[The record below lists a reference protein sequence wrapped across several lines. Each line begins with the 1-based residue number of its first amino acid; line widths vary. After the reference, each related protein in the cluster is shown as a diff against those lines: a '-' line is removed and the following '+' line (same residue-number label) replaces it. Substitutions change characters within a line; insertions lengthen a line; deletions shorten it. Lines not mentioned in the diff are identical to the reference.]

1 MTTPQLPVFAP
12 VFRQTPAEYR
22 QVEERLTS
30 MPDCEV
36 LQDPISDL
44 LASIS
49 HSIELSLLE
58 APVGIS
64 RHLQV
69 TFLPAVPR
77 MSIISWEGVVPSILA
92 SSSVLCTGSHRHLL
106 QQGHELIQQAMTHWH
121 GDEPSLQDFLNL
133 ARPHLQSATT
143 LPREVL
149 PVIQEQIAVA
159 SQTKLPS
166 AKKPIELGCR
176 ELKKKAWPLSLKLS
190 GKEKLLLLVP
200 IGTYLQ
206 RRGP

>member
-77 MSIISWEGVVPSILA
+77 MSIISWEG
-92 SSSVLCTGSHRHLL
+92 SSQAFWHRLQFLCTVAIGIFYNRV
-106 QQGHELIQQAMTHWH
+106 M
-121 GDEPSLQDFLNL
+121 SLYN
-133 ARPHLQSATT
+133 
-143 LPREVL
+143 
-149 PVIQEQIAVA
+149 
-159 SQTKLPS
+159 
-166 AKKPIELGCR
+166 KP
-176 ELKKKAWPLSLKLS
+176 
-190 GKEKLLLLVP
+190 
-200 IGTYLQ
+200 
-206 RRGP
+206 

>member
-77 MSIISWEGVVPSILA
+77 MSIISWEG
-92 SSSVLCTGSHRHLL
+92 SSQAFWHRLQFLCTGSHRHLL

-133 ARPHLQSATT
+133 ARPHLQFRHHPATGG
-143 LPREVL
+143 
-149 PVIQEQIAVA
+149 
-159 SQTKLPS
+159 PS
-166 AKKPIELGCR
+166 GHPGADCCGIPNPSFQVPKN
-176 ELKKKAWPLSLKLS
+176 LSSLAAGSSRK
-190 GKEKLLLLVP
+190 
-200 IGTYLQ
+200 
-206 RRGP
+206 RHGPSL